1 MKNRLSKMSR
11 KAYFMLLL
19 LAACGVTSCK
29 DEYVLDDEKPTWLN
43 SSIYETLQSKGKYT
57 YYLRLIEDDDVNPKG
72 EDVRKLKDVLS
83 KTGSK
88 TVFVADDDAWKAFF
102 AQNATL
108 PESDPWHNAT
118 SYENLSVNQKKLLI
132 HTSMLNN
139 AIVMENLASSEG
151 STVLR
156 GEYMR
161 RYTDVEATDTITYVD
176 GSSLPVNYNVSTR
189 KDGTRGER
197 DYWWRFRAENGGNG
211 IHMVTDSSLSMMIH
225 FTNEHMAKNNVTDED
240 FAIIMGRE
248 RTTEDVHI
256 YDALL
261 LEQDGVAENGYVNTT
276 EKVLRPLP
284 NMAELLRTN
293 GETNIF
299 SHMIDRWSVPF
310 FNRTVTEAY
319 QDVLKS
325 RGIMKGDPQWVDSI
339 FSKRYFSDNSYGHS
353 PLTKDPDGQDLEDS
367 RAKDI
372 ALRFDPGWSG
382 YYGEESGPQYNM
394 GAIWVPNDET
404 LWKYFTEGGGGWNL
418 IQTYHM
424 KKGTAN
430 EIPYVAP
437 TTLDELY
444 HQIDQ
449 IPMSILRSLLNNVMC
464 TSFVS
469 YVPSKMTK
477 WRDKESQEQLFYS
490 EDRDHIQHCLLANN
504 GVLYIMDKVYGPA
517 NYISVAAPAY
527 TTNTNL
533 VMNFAIYNGSTSATD
548 YMGLNYYAYLTA
560 MRSRFV
566 LLLPSDNALQYYYD
580 PTSFTTTKSRVVK
593 FNYKGG
599 TFPIACDLYAYNPT
613 TGEIGKVFN
622 MDKLEDR
629 SDITNRLKDILESH
643 TIVLTDGSEEINS
656 GIDEYYLSKNGS
668 PVKVTREG
676 GHVVRVQGP
685 FQVEN
690 EKNGIEGFISPD
702 NGNVYSEVKGLQKN
716 EVVEEQN
723 MANGTTYIL
732 DSPLIPSARSV
743 YNILTDNNQ
752 FDSPYYGKF
761 YELTEVDE
769 DAVKHC
775 GLVDE
780 QKLTKT
786 QVQNELK
793 KYRIFVDENGPDYN
807 VQFFNNYNYTAFIPT
822 NEAVEE
828 AISKGLPTWDEIS
841 RDDSLMQ
848 ANVMHELDSLRD
860 VMKANDYNEANR
872 EADQLRVDQLV
883 EVAHNDSLLLQAKI
897 TYLINFVRH
906 HFIDN
911 SVFAD
916 QSAFESTDYVT
927 ASYDNKKGL
936 FCKVNIR
943 RPGGGQ
949 LEVQDANTD
958 ASGNYTSPWLPVGG
972 QVNIMARDITCNKRP
987 SNTMN
992 GVRIEGSSF
1001 IVIHQIPGVLNHTT
1015 LSADGRYDAA
1025 WASPA
1030 DARKYVKRYA
1040 IRAK

>member
-19 LAACGVTSCK
+19 LAACGMTSCK
-29 DEYVLDDEKPTWLN
+29 DEYKLDDEKPTWLN
-43 SSIYETLQSKGKYT
+43 SSIYETLQKEGNYSN
-57 YYLRLIEDDDVNPKG
+57 YLRLISDPDVNPTNARPLT
-72 EDVRKLKDVLS
+72 EVLS
-83 KTGSK
+83 RTGSK
-88 TVFVADDDAWKAFF
+88 TVFVADDDAWNAFF
-102 AQNATL
+102 AENAAL
-108 PESDPWHNAT
+108 PETDPWHNAT
-118 SYENLSVNQKKLLI
+118 SYDRLSINQKKLLI

-151 STVLR
+151 GSVLR

-161 RYTDVEATDTITYVD
+161 RFTDVEATDTITYVD
-176 GSSLPVNYNVSTR
+176 GNSLPVNYNVSQR

-197 DYWWRFRAENGGNG
+197 DYWWRFRTENGGKG
-211 IHMVTDSSLSMMIH
+211 IHLVTDSSLSMMIH

-261 LEQDGVAENGYVNTT
+261 LEQDGVAENGYVNKT

-310 FNRTVTEAY
+310 YNRTVTEAY
-319 QDVLKS
+319 KDVMAA
-325 RGIMKGDPQWVDSI
+325 RGITWTDSI
-339 FSKRYFSDNSYGHS
+339 FSKRYFSDNSYGHR
-353 PLTKDPDGQDLEDS
+353 PLTKDPDGVELEDS

-394 GAIWVPNDET
+394 GAMWVPNDET

-418 IQTYHM
+418 IQTYYL
-424 KKGTAN
+424 KKGTPN
-430 EIPYVAP
+430 EIAYVAP
-437 TTLDELY
+437 TTQDELF

-449 IPMSILRSLLNNVMC
+449 IPMSILRSLLNNIMC
-464 TSFVS
+464 TSFVG

-477 WRDKESQEQLFYS
+477 WRDKESQEQLFYA
-490 EDRDHIQHCLLANN
+490 EDKDHIQHCLLANN
-504 GVLYIMDKVYGPA
+504 GVIYIMDKVYGPA

-566 LLLPSDNALQYYYD
+566 LLLPSDEALKYYYD
-580 PTSFTTTKSRVVK
+580 PTSFSTTKSRVVK

-599 TFPIACDLYAYNPT
+599 TFPIACDLYAYNPA

-629 SDITNRLKDILESH
+629 NDITNRLKDILESH

-656 GIDEYYLSKNGS
+656 GIDEYYLAKNGS
-668 PVKVTREG
+668 PVKVIREN

-690 EKNGIEGFISPD
+690 EKNGIEGSISPD
-702 NGNVYSEVKGLQKN
+702 NGNVYTEVKGLQENK
-716 EVVEEQN
+716 VVEEQN

-752 FDSPYYGKF
+752 FDSPYYGRF
-761 YELTEVDE
+761 YELTEVNE
-769 DAVKHC
+769 DAVKAC

-822 NEAVEE
+822 NEAVED
-828 AISKGLPTWDEIS
+828 AISKGLPTWDEITA
-841 RDDSLMQ
+841 DLETMQ
-848 ANVMHELDSLRD
+848 VTMHELDSLRD
-860 VMKANDYNEANR
+860 AQAAADYIHKDEDDARIAALLPVAQADSTMMK
-872 EADQLRVDQLV
+872 
-883 EVAHNDSLLLQAKI
+883 AKI
-897 TYLINFVRH
+897 TYLINFVRY

-916 QSAFESTDYVT
+916 QSAFPSTDYVT

-949 LEVQDANTD
+949 LEVQDARTD
-958 ASGNYTSPWLPVGG
+958 ASGNFTSPWLPVQGEIN
-972 QVNIMARDITCNKRP
+972 VMARDISCNKRP

-1001 IVIHQIPGVLNHTT
+1001 IVIHQIPGVLNHTA
-1015 LSADGRYDAA
+1015 LSADGRYPDFT
-1025 WASPA
+1025 
-1030 DARKYVKRYA
+1030 DLEEARKYAKRYA
-1040 IRAK
+1040 IKTR